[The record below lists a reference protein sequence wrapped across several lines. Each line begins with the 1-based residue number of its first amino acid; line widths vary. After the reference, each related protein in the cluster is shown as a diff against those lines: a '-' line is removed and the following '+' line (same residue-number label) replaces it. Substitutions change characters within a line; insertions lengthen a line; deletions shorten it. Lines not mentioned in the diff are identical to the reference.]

1 MPNYYK
7 YSRTHHLDWS
17 PGLQNDDRRQ
27 EHYEEFKTNE
37 IVATLK
43 LDGENCNMYNDRIHA
58 RSIDSKDH
66 PSRHYVKG
74 LWGGIK
80 HQIPEGWRICGENV
94 YAKHSIFYK
103 NLESYFYVFSIW
115 DENNECLNW
124 DDTVYF
130 SKDLGLA
137 TVPVIYRGDYDE
149 DFLRKLHKI
158 ESMKDEEG
166 YVVRV
171 CRSFAYE
178 DFNRNVA
185 KFVRKNHVQ
194 SDQHWMFQEVV
205 PNQLK
210 NENILENL
218 G

>member
-1 MPNYYK
+1 M
-7 YSRTHHLDWS
+7 YS
-17 PGLQNDDRRQ
+17 
-27 EHYEEFKTNE
+27 
-37 IVATLK
+37 
-43 LDGENCNMYNDRIHA
+43 DRIHA

-74 LWGGIK
+74 LWGGIR

-115 DENNECLNW
+115 DENNDCLSW

-130 SKDLGLA
+130 SKELGLI

-171 CRSFAYE
+171 CRSFAYT
-178 DFNRNVA
+178 DFNKNVA

-194 SDQHWMFQEVV
+194 TSTHWLNEVMV
-205 PNQLK
+205 PNKLK
-210 NENILENL
+210 NESTLENL